1 MDLFKF
7 FSYILL
13 MSIQRLYPGDIFL
26 RMEDGIERVAVLGGS
41 GLLAKELHKVD
52 SDIKLFTKEEVDIT
66 KPKTFN
72 KLDLYDTIIHTAAL
86 IDNTKVL
93 GNEEDFVTTNII
105 GTANIVNYCLY
116 MGKRLIYISTD
127 YVYEGYGNHTEND
140 SVHPY
145 NLYAW
150 SKLGGECS
158 VRFVPNHVIIRTSFG
173 TTEFPYESGFDNLFT
188 SKDYVDVIAPLIMDV
203 VNDHKFRGVI
213 NVGTDRKSIYEYAI
227 KRNPDVKKS
236 SLGESIDF
244 SLNTTKLQRLNEK
257 KKQGGTDSQTPP
269 ITEKNKEKS

>member
-1 MDLFKF
+1 
-7 FSYILL
+7 

-86 IDNTKVL
+86 IDNTKVI
-93 GNEEDFVTTNII
+93 GNEKDFVTTNII

-203 VNDHKFRGVI
+203 VNDHEFRGVI
-213 NVGTDRKSIYEYAI
+213 NVGTDRKSVYECAI

-257 KKQGGTDSQTPP
+257 KKQRSSNTQTPST
-269 ITEKNKEKS
+269 TEENKKKS

>member
-1 MDLFKF
+1 
-7 FSYILL
+7 

-26 RMEDGIERVAVLGGS
+26 RMEDGIERVAVLGGG

-127 YVYEGYGNHTEND
+127 YVYEGHGNHTEND

-213 NVGTDRKSIYEYAI
+213 NVGTDRKSIYEYAT

-236 SLGESIDF
+236 SLKNPIDF
-244 SLNTTKLQRLNEK
+244 SLDTTKLQRLNEK
-257 KKQGGTDSQTPP
+257 KKQGGTDSQTPST
-269 ITEKNKEKS
+269 TEKNKEKS